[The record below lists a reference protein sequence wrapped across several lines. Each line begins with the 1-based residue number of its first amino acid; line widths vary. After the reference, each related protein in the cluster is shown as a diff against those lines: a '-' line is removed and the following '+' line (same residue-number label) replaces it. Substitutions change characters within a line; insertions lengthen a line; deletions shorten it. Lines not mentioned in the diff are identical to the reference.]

1 MELTALTELDAVN
14 EIISIIGESP
24 VNTLEDL
31 RNVDAIDAL
40 RILKSVS
47 RQEQARGWS
56 FNIIPEHT
64 LTPDAF
70 SKRIRWQDNY
80 LSLKGSGGEKLV
92 RNGDYIKD
100 LSTGTFVFENPITCE
115 AVLLIPF
122 EELPEAMRTY
132 IVAKAAFKFQSRYL
146 GDANLSQITTQ
157 EIQDAWMQL
166 QEYEMDNND
175 YNILDNT
182 YVSELKERG

>member
-14 EIISIIGESP
+14 EIISVIGESP
-24 VNTLEDL
+24 INTLEEI
-31 RNVDAIDAL
+31 RNVDAISAL
-40 RILKSVS
+40 RILRATS

-64 LTPDAF
+64 LTPEAGTG
-70 SKRIRWQDNY
+70 RIYWQENY

-100 LSTGTFVFENPITCE
+100 LSTGNFTFQQAITCE
-115 AVLLIPF
+115 AILLVDF
-122 EELPEAMRTY
+122 EQLPEPMRTY
-132 IVAKAAFKFQSRYL
+132 IVTKAAFKFQSRYF
-146 GDANLSQITTQ
+146 GDDSLTSVTTQ
-157 EIQDAWMQL
+157 EIQEAWMHL

-175 YNILDNT
+175 FNILDNT